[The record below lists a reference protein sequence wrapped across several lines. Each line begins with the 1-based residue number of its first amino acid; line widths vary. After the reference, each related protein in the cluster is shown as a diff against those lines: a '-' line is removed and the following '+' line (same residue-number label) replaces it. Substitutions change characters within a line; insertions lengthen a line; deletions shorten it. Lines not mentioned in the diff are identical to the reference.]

1 MCVQLSVWLII
12 VLIWSGQSVIN
23 TEYASKGRSRNMCFR
38 SSDMPHQIFPKKLFS
53 FLLIVHISVPS
64 FLQQVLNWL
73 VWKSGSLI
81 FVFYKIVTFV
91 WMYVCGNT
99 CTTCA
104 PVLGRGGGNF
114 WELFLTFHLPEAGCL
129 LFLLLYFILQAQ
141 VHKLPGSSPVCTSHF
156 YVGMQELQMHVT
168 TSDFLCGLQG
178 LNSGCQACRAS

>member
-38 SSDMPHQIFPKKLFS
+38 SSDMPHQILPKKLFS

-81 FVFYKIVTFV
+81 FIFYKIVTFV
-91 WMYVCGNT
+91 WMCVCGNT
-99 CTTCA
+99 WTTYA
-104 PVLGRGGGNF
+104 PVLGGGEMTTFGS
-114 WELFLTFHLPEAGCL
+114 WFLPSTFLRQDVSYFCSVLYTTGSGPQTARQFSCVHLPFLRRHAGITDACNHIW
-129 LFLLLYFILQAQ
+129 LFMWVAGIELR
-141 VHKLPGSSPVCTSHF
+141 VSS
-156 YVGMQELQMHVT
+156 
-168 TSDFLCGLQG
+168 LQG
-178 LNSGCQACRAS
+178 

>member
-53 FLLIVHISVPS
+53 FLLIIHISVPS

-104 PVLGRGGGNF
+104 PVLCGGGTF
-114 WELFLTFHLPEAGCL
+114 GSWFLPSTFLRQDVSYFCCCT
-129 LFLLLYFILQAQ
+129 LYYRLR
-141 VHKLPGSSPVCTSHF
+141 ST
-156 YVGMQELQMHVT
+156 
-168 TSDFLCGLQG
+168 
-178 LNSGCQACRAS
+178 NCQAVLLCAPPIST

>member
-104 PVLGRGGGNF
+104 PVLGRGGG
-114 WELFLTFHLPEAGCL
+114 ELLGVVSYLPPSWGRMSLISAAVLYTTGSGPQTARQFSCVHLPFLRRHAGIADACNHIW
-129 LFLLLYFILQAQ
+129 LFMWVAGIELR
-141 VHKLPGSSPVCTSHF
+141 VSS
-156 YVGMQELQMHVT
+156 
-168 TSDFLCGLQG
+168 LQG
-178 LNSGCQACRAS
+178 